1 MKIILSALL
10 MMGFFIIE
18 TPEVKVVGALKN
30 VMMKGDL
37 SAYINLDTLDKA
49 NLYGL
54 GPAEGLKGE
63 LLILNGQV
71 LSSEKKENQ
80 IFSQKN
86 KVSKAAMLVYS
97 RVEKW
102 RAFSIKATITD
113 FAKLENMVEST
124 AKANGYDTSIPF
136 AFKIELTP
144 QTADY
149 HIIDWQVG
157 ATHTMANHKQ
167 FAFSGSIENKKVLL
181 LGFYSDHHHSV
192 FTHHTTNVHIHIM
205 DIENQTIGHLDN
217 VKASGIITLYL
228 PEVK

>member
-1 MKIILSALL
+1 MKILLSALL
-10 MMGFFIIE
+10 MIGFLVVE
-18 TPEVKVVGALKN
+18 VPEVKVMGALKN

-37 SAYINLDTLDKA
+37 SAYINLDTLNKT

-54 GPAEGLKGE
+54 GPIAGLKGE
-63 LLILNGQV
+63 ILILNGQV
-71 LSSEKKENQ
+71 FSSEKTANQ
-80 IFSQKN
+80 VFSQTN

-102 RAFSIKATITD
+102 REFSIQTTLTD
-113 FAKLENMVEST
+113 FTKLENMVEST

-144 QTADY
+144 QAADY
-149 HIIDWQVG
+149 HIIDWNEG
-157 ATHTMANHKQ
+157 IPHTMANHKQ

-205 DIENQTIGHLDN
+205 DTENQTVGHLDN
-217 VKASGIITLYL
+217 IKANGSITIFL
-228 PEVK
+228 PEK

>member
-1 MKIILSALL
+1 
-10 MMGFFIIE
+10 MMGFLVIE
-18 TPEVKVVGALKN
+18 VPEVKVVGALKN

-37 SAYINLDTLDKA
+37 SAYINLDTLNKT

-54 GPAEGLKGE
+54 GPATGLKGE
-63 LLILNGQV
+63 ILILNGQV
-71 LSSEKKENQ
+71 FTSEKKDNQ
-80 IFSQKN
+80 VFSQTN

-102 RAFSIKATITD
+102 RDFSIQTTITD
-113 FAKLENMVEST
+113 FAKLENMIEST
-124 AKANGYDTSIPF
+124 AKENGYDTSMPF
-136 AFKIELTP
+136 VFKIELTP
-144 QTADY
+144 QVADY
-149 HIIDWQVG
+149 HIIDWKEG
-157 ATHTMANHKQ
+157 IPHTMANHKQ

-217 VKASGIITLYL
+217 IKANGFITLYL

>member
-10 MMGFFIIE
+10 MVGFLVVE
-18 TPEVKVVGALKN
+18 VPEVKVVGALKN

-37 SAYINLDTLDKA
+37 SAYINLDTLNKT

-54 GPAEGLKGE
+54 GPVAGLKGE
-63 LLILNGQV
+63 LMILNGQV
-71 LSSEKKENQ
+71 FTSEKTSNPV
-80 IFSQKN
+80 FSQTN
-86 KVSKAAMLVYS
+86 KVSKVAMLVYS

-102 RAFSIKATITD
+102 REFSIQTTLTD
-113 FAKLENMVEST
+113 FTKLENMVEST

-136 AFKIELTP
+136 VFKIELTP

-149 HIIDWQVG
+149 HIIDWKEG

-181 LGFYSDHHHSV
+181 LGFYSDHHHSI
-192 FTHHTTNVHIHIM
+192 FTHHTTNVHIHLM
-205 DIENQTIGHLDN
+205 DTENQTVGHLDN
-217 VKASGIITLYL
+217 IKANGSITIFL
-228 PEVK
+228 PEK